1 LKYANKEKLKN
12 RMATIQ
18 IKCKPI
24 SMHNEFISQWRSK
37 VIVIFFFIR
46 IEVVL
51 VMVAGKIQ
59 LARIIFIE
67 LNGLH

>member
-37 VIVIFFFIR
+37 VIVFFFIR

-51 VMVAGKIQ
+51 VMVVGKIQ

-67 LNGLH
+67 LIMA